1 LKQGVL
7 DLGGRSPR
15 RYASLSSRV
24 LSFMRD
30 VFEARDT
37 LTVEWAHVPDEYHA
51 LAAQAHE
58 TYVEKSRE
66 SQGGDAP
73 PNREQVLR
81 WLVTANSDAWTAVR
95 KKWRLGGLIGVDFFV
110 QLLGASRF
118 RNDMHSSLT
127 SSIEDMAK
135 TVQEHP
141 KPIYQKKYLLDLP
154 NEMLHRIM
162 ASAHKRD
169 AMRLGSA
176 CHRLYQIATSY
187 VFEAG
192 FALQDG
198 FRMLNLCS
206 SVVRSDSLLAG
217 SRRTKGR
224 KTFLLV

>member
-1 LKQGVL
+1 
-7 DLGGRSPR
+7 
-15 RYASLSSRV
+15 
-24 LSFMRD
+24 MRD

-37 LTVEWAHVPDEYHA
+37 LTVEWANVPDKYRA
-51 LAAQAHE
+51 LAAEVHE
-58 TYVEKSRE
+58 AYVKKSRDSRGE
-66 SQGGDAP
+66 DAP
-73 PNREQVLR
+73 PDREQVHR
-81 WLVTANSDAWTAVR
+81 WLVTANSDAWAAVR

-141 KPIYQKKYLLDLP
+141 EPIYQKKYLLDLP

-162 ASAHKRD
+162 TFAYKRV

-176 CHRLYQIATSY
+176 CHRLHQIATSY

-192 FALQDG
+192 FPL
-198 FRMLNLCS
+198 
-206 SVVRSDSLLAG
+206 
-217 SRRTKGR
+217 
-224 KTFLLV
+224 